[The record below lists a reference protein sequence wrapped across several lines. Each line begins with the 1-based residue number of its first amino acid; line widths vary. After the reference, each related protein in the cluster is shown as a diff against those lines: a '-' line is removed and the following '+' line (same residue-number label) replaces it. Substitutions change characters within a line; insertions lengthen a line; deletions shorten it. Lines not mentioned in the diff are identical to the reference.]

1 MSHKYNPSVTDMA
14 NAYLVAY
21 GDLGNAML
29 IGAMFANL
37 DDETIER
44 LYAQVI
50 NEIRID
56 LQEKGLA

>member
-29 IGAMFANL
+29 IGAMFGRMS
-37 DDETIER
+37 DKQKETIF
-44 LYAQVI
+44 ADAI
-50 NEIRID
+50 
-56 LQEKGLA
+56 EKVREDMRKAGQL